1 MGVTAHLAEL
11 LSRAAHEGAD
21 RVALVE
27 AASGRRVTWGQ
38 LEAEVDRVARGLN
51 ALGLVSGYRVV
62 LALANRVEFVTTY
75 LGALRAG
82 LVAVPVNPR
91 SVTGELVRLLVDC
104 GARVVVTD
112 ATALTSTRQAVAG
125 LEDALTA
132 ADEELRRSTVVP
144 RVVVVSAP
152 TVPGETTYE
161 AMLAAA
167 GTDAPV
173 SGDPERLAALLYTS
187 GTSRR
192 PRAAMLS
199 HRALLAGIE
208 HAAAVEPPI
217 LTADDVVLGVLPLF
231 HVYGLN
237 AVLGLAVRTRARL
250 VLVDGFDLEESLRIV
265 RDERVSVLPVA
276 PPVCA
281 HWQAVDDLA
290 VRLGGVRLVLSGSAP
305 LSRELVRAFTDRTG
319 LEVHQGYGLTEA
331 AAVVTSTLCSRRS
344 ARELAEAGS
353 VGAALPGVEIRLVDD
368 TGRPLVA
375 GEHAGEDA
383 EEDAGEDAGE
393 VAVRGANL
401 FSGYWPDGADGP
413 DADGWYATGDVG
425 FLDGDGDLVLVDRV
439 EDLVNVSGFSVYPSE
454 VEDAIADLDGV
465 AEVAVI
471 GIPDPRT
478 GEAVVAFVVPVAGS
492 GQDAGELEE
501 RVRDHSAVRLA
512 RFKRPTQVHVV
523 DELPHTL
530 IGKVAKGRLRA
541 DQGGHQRTERRRTH
555 AGLLE

>member
-1 MGVTAHLAEL
+1 VGVTAHLAEL
-11 LSRAAHEGAD
+11 LSRAAFEAAD

-27 AASGRRVTWGQ
+27 PASGRRVTWGE

-91 SVTGELVRLLVDC
+91 SATGELVRLLVDC

-144 RVVVVSAP
+144 RVVVVAAP

-250 VLVDGFDLEESLRIV
+250 VLVDGFDVEESLRIV

-281 HWQAVDDLA
+281 YWLAVDDLA
-290 VRLGGVRLVLSGSAP
+290 ARLGGVRLVLSGSAP
-305 LSRELVRAFTDRTG
+305 LSRELLRAFTDRTG
-319 LEVHQGYGLTEA
+319 LEVHQGYGLTEV

-375 GEHAGEDA
+375 GEGAGEC
-383 EEDAGEDAGE
+383 AGEDAGE
-393 VAVRGANL
+393 IAVRGANL
-401 FSGYWPDGADGP
+401 FSGYWPDGSGGP
-413 DADGWYATGDVG
+413 DADGWFATGDIG
-425 FLDGDGDLVLVDRV
+425 FQTDGELFLVDRTREV
-439 EDLVNVSGFSVYPSE
+439 VTVSGFTVYPSE
-454 VEDAIADLDGV
+454 VEQSIRQLPEVEA
-465 AEVAVI
+465 VAVV
-471 GIPDPRT
+471 GRGSAGD
-478 GEAVVAFVVPVAGS
+478 GLVAFVAG
-492 GQDAGELEE
+492 
-501 RVRDHSAVRLA
+501 RDVTVDLVGDFCRTRLPG
-512 RFKRPTQVHVV
+512 FKRPTEVRVV
-523 DELPHTL
+523 DDLPRGVTGVVKRAELRRSL
-530 IGKVAKGRLRA
+530 
-541 DQGGHQRTERRRTH
+541 EREV
-555 AGLLE
+555 LS

>member
-1 MGVTAHLAEL
+1 VGVTAHLAEL
-11 LSRAAHEGAD
+11 LSRAAFEAAD

-27 AASGRRVTWGQ
+27 PASGRRVTWGE

-91 SVTGELVRLLVDC
+91 SATGELVRLLVDC

-144 RVVVVSAP
+144 RVVVVAAP

-161 AMLAAA
+161 AMLAAT

-250 VLVDGFDLEESLRIV
+250 VLVDGFDVEESLRIV

-281 HWQAVDDLA
+281 YWLAVDDLA
-290 VRLGGVRLVLSGSAP
+290 ARLGGVRLVLSGSAP
-305 LSRELVRAFTDRTG
+305 LSRELLRAFTDRTG
-319 LEVHQGYGLTEA
+319 LEVHQGYGLTEV

-375 GEHAGEDA
+375 GEGAGEC
-383 EEDAGEDAGE
+383 AGEDAGE
-393 VAVRGANL
+393 IAVRGADL

-413 DADGWYATGDVG
+413 DADGWYATGDLG

-439 EDLVNVSGFSVYPSE
+439 EDLVNVSGFNVYPSE

-471 GIPDPRT
+471 GTPDPRT

-492 GQDAGELEE
+492 GQDPGELEE

-512 RFKRPTQVHVV
+512 RFKRPTEVHVV
-523 DELPHTL
+523 DELPHSL

-541 DQGGHQRTERRRTH
+541 DQGGHRRTERRRAH
-555 AGLLE
+555 ARLLE